1 MVFLILKASSEAYEC
16 YSPEG
21 SGNSLYLCKEDM
33 HCQDLNY
40 GHTER
45 EREKKQLHYQRTQ
58 NSINISRVG
67 KARDLYKLTHT
78 SSLRLLSISMLRE
91 MKS

>member
-40 GHTER
+40 GH
-45 EREKKQLHYQRTQ
+45 REKKQLHYQRTQ

-67 KARDLYKLTHT
+67 KARDLYKLSHT
-78 SSLRLLSISMLRE
+78 SSLRLLNIPMFRE